1 MSDNISDN
9 ISYHTKFHMD
19 NKQIS
24 TMIITNCNIF
34 ETFPRGYPFITLIN
48 ESILDQD
55 EIDRHLVTGIGVLN
69 NIANRILKNKTN
81 NRIKIDC
88 DKDFNRIFKPQMI
101 GQKYDHTEINH
112 MIGQKYDRT
121 EINHMIG
128 KSLLFI
134 SSKINMICTFFFPSN
149 QPDDLPDNLPDRL
162 PDKLSKEILAG
173 LDKLFKDDQPV
184 KKYISCDGKNID
196 RIKSWQ
202 QYTGLPKI
210 EKNMSQKDFDCLIY
224 CGIFYNY
231 FLLQSIES
239 SIYSIR

>member
-1 MSDNISDN
+1 
-9 ISYHTKFHMD
+9 MD

-24 TMIITNCNIF
+24 TMTAMNCNIF
-34 ETFPRGYPFITLIN
+34 ETFPRGYPFVTLIN

-69 NIANRILKNKTN
+69 NIANRVLKNKTN

-88 DKDFNRIFKPQMI
+88 DKDFNRIFKPQMV
-101 GQKYDHTEINH
+101 GQKCCQTEINR
-112 MIGQKYDRT
+112 MIGS
-121 EINHMIG
+121 
-128 KSLLFI
+128 SLLFI
-134 SSKINMICTFFFPSN
+134 SSKINMIRTFFFPSD
-149 QPDDLPDNLPDRL
+149 QPDNPSDKLS
-162 PDKLSKEILAG
+162 DKLSKEILAG

-184 KKYISCDGKNID
+184 QKYISGDGKNID
-196 RIKSWQ
+196 LIKSWQ

-231 FLLQSIES
+231 FLLQSVES
-239 SIYSIR
+239 SVYSMTVYSMR